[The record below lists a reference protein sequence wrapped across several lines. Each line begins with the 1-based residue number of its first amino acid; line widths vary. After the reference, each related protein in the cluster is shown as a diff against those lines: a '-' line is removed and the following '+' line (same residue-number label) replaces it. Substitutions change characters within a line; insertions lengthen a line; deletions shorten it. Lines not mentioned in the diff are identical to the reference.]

1 METKKAKT
9 KVAAAVLALSALC
22 IFSLSAVGG
31 NLNPSAPPRPTMKTL
46 DEVEPRVPIHASDLP
61 LTITEPNSY
70 YLAENIHFKSIVP
83 AITINVNDVTIDLQG
98 FSLIG
103 AGKVTGHGIY
113 AASGIDNVSLSNG
126 TIQNFD
132 GSGVCL
138 DGSSHQLDH
147 IRSFGN
153 KSYGLR
159 VGSYSNVSN
168 CTCGGNGSTGLDT
181 GDRCSITRC
190 TSNNNGWNGF
200 DVGTG
205 SCMSNCT
212 AAVNDNMGI
221 YIGRSSITNCAAMFN
236 KATGILAYNSSIAN
250 CTSNHNNGHGF
261 SAGSSTMTNCTSETN
276 DGDGIRAVT
285 MATITKCTITNND
298 GNGIYVEYNGRIEGN
313 NLRYNKGYGIR
324 LRYNSSYAIKNVA
337 GGNTLDEFSSGGTN
351 YMPTTGDNANYEF

>member
-1 METKKAKT
+1 M
-9 KVAAAVLALSALC
+9 AAAVLALVALC

-70 YLAENIHFKSIVP
+70 YLAENIQFTKSLLP

-103 AGKVTGHGIY
+103 AGKTTGHGIY
-113 AASGIDNVSLSNG
+113 AATGIDNVSLSNG
-126 TIQNFD
+126 TIRNFD
-132 GSGVCL
+132 GSGVNL

-147 IRSFGN
+147 IRSFSN

-159 VGSYSNVSN
+159 VGSYSTVSN
-168 CTCGGNGSTGLDT
+168 CTFGGNGSTGLDT

-200 DVGTG
+200 DVGAG
-205 SCMSNCT
+205 SCMSNC
-212 AAVNDNMGI
+212 AAADNDNIGI

-236 KATGILAYNSSIAN
+236 KGDGILAYDSSIAN
-250 CTSNHNNGHGF
+250 CTSNHNKRDGF
-261 SAGSSTMTNCTSETN
+261 YAGASTITNCTSEAN
-276 DGDGIRAVT
+276 EGDGIWAGT
-285 MATITKCTITNND
+285 MATITKCTIIHND
-298 GNGIYVEYNGRIEGN
+298 GNGIYVDYNGRIEGN
-313 NLRYNKGYGIR
+313 NLRFNKGYGIR
-324 LRYNSSYAIKNVA
+324 LRYNNSYAIKNVA
-337 GGNTLDEFSSGGTN
+337 SGNTLDAFSSGGTN